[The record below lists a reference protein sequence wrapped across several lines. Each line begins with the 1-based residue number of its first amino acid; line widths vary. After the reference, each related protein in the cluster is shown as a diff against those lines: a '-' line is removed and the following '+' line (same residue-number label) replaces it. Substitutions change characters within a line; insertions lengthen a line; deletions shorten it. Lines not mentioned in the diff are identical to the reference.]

1 MATDRKNVR
10 TLVVDDDASVRVVVS
25 EVLTA
30 AGHDVTT
37 ASSAEQAFALFQK
50 HPFPLLFSDIR
61 MEGMSGIELLELI
74 KKHSPDTQAIIMTSN
89 ATADNAISALRAG
102 AYDYLL
108 KPFEDIELISTVAN
122 RAVEKIRLMEDNAV
136 LMKQLGQKNEELRKA
151 NAVLKELSLHDAV
164 TEVYNPRF
172 FMEFLKRE
180 AARSIRFKR
189 TFSLLCIGVDN
200 FEAYNDGN
208 GAQEGDKILA
218 ALATILVQGLRK
230 ADIIA
235 RYNDEK
241 FFVLL
246 PETEREKAAVAAR
259 KITAYVASYPFP
271 NPVPG
276 SQNQITVSIG
286 VVSCPQDGTTEAAL
300 LGSASEALARAKQE
314 GMNTVHC

>member
-1 MATDRKNVR
+1 MVTRATSVR
-10 TLVVDDDASVRVVVS
+10 TMVVDDDASIRQVVS

-30 AGHDVTT
+30 DGHDVTT
-37 ASSAEQAFALFQK
+37 ASSAEQAYDLFQE
-50 HPFPLLFSDIR
+50 HPFPLVFSDIR
-61 MEGMSGIELLELI
+61 MGNMNGIELVQRI
-74 KKHSPDTQAIIMTSN
+74 KAHSPDTQAIIMTSN

-122 RAVEKIRLMEDNAV
+122 RAVEKLRLMEDNAI
-136 LMKQLGQKNEELRKA
+136 LMKQLGQRNDELRKA

-172 FMEFLKRE
+172 FMEFVKRE
-180 AARSIRFKR
+180 TARSIRFKR
-189 TFSLLCIGVDN
+189 TFSLLCIGVDA

-246 PETEREKAAVAAR
+246 PETEREKAAHAAK
-259 KITAYVASYPFP
+259 KITAYVANYPFP

-300 LGSASEALARAKQE
+300 LASASEALARAKQQ